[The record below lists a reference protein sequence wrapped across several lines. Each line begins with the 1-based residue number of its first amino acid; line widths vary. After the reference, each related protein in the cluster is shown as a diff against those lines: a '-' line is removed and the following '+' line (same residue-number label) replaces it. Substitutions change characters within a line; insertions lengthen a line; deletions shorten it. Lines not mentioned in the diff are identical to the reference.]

1 MGNLLENQIL
11 SSLSDEFIIA
21 SSEISKSKSRILIV
35 SEPSLI
41 GAISLASVECALLD
55 SSIPY
60 RRRFSLSEQQ
70 ESPIIRIHSDPNAG
84 EPFFQIHPLS
94 LCLQSQVVEGLRG
107 SSGDSRKGPLTVIAQ
122 AYALAECINPD
133 SNRLRRMKPWILSGN
148 WLASALDNTYDAVYS
163 TLRDYLSLEGTVQ
176 IVPLTEV
183 QELNLGNYP
192 WLEKSKFSEISKGW
206 NSMNLQEREKTLFV
220 LIRDSL
226 QMSTPSTSRLEELVW
241 HCVIGTGWESDLAS
255 QILLANSFWDSL
267 TPIEAASEVTDQIV
281 GSGIISS
288 L

>member
-1 MGNLLENQIL
+1 MGNLLESQIF

-21 SSEISKSKSRILIV
+21 ASEISKLKSRILIV

-41 GAISLASVECALLD
+41 GAIALASVECALLD
-55 SSIPY
+55 SSLPY
-60 RRRFSLSEQQ
+60 RRRFSSSEQQ
-70 ESPIIRIHSDPNAG
+70 ESPIIRIHSDPIVG
-84 EPFFQIHPLS
+84 EPFFQIHPFS

-107 SSGDSRKGPLTVIAQ
+107 SSGDSRKGPLTVITQ

-206 NSMNLQEREKTLFV
+206 NSMNLQERQKTLFV
-220 LIRDSL
+220 LIRDCL
-226 QMSTPSTSRLEELVW
+226 QMSTPSTSRLEELIW
-241 HCVIGTGWESDLAS
+241 HCVIGNGWESDLAS

-267 TPIEAASEVTDQIV
+267 NPIEAASEVTDQIV

>member
-1 MGNLLENQIL
+1 MG
-11 SSLSDEFIIA
+11 
-21 SSEISKSKSRILIV
+21 SEM
-35 SEPSLI
+35 
-41 GAISLASVECALLD
+41 C
-55 SSIPY
+55 
-60 RRRFSLSEQQ
+60 
-70 ESPIIRIHSDPNAG
+70 IRD
-84 EPFFQIHPLS
+84 
-94 LCLQSQVVEGLRG
+94 R
-107 SSGDSRKGPLTVIAQ
+107 
-122 AYALAECINPD
+122 
-133 SNRLRRMKPWILSGN
+133 SGN

-206 NSMNLQEREKTLFV
+206 NSMNLQERQKTLFV
-220 LIRDSL
+220 LIRDCL